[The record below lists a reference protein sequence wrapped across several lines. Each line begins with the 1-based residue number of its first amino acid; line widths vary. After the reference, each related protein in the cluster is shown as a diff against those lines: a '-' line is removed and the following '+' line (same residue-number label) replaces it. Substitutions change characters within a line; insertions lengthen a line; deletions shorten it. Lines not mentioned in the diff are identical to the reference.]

1 MALKNSLKEFVA
13 ADVPLTS
20 SNLIEASAG
29 TGKTYSIAILVLRL
43 LLEKKFSIKQILM
56 VTFTKAAVAELE
68 ERIRLFVRTALVY
81 ANNGTI
87 EDATII
93 KLVDRA
99 IGQSGQEAVIE
110 LLKEAKLLLDE
121 TSVMTI
127 HSFCQQSLNE
137 FAFETNQ
144 LFGSETLQDTS
155 SLIQEEVNKFWRERI
170 TTLDP
175 QLLGFLLKEKLEFA
189 GKPKLSRE
197 ILCQFVSQYLN
208 GQRYI
213 DYNPQT
219 LYSFTLNE
227 QKEALAKFLAIDEAE
242 ASYWEELIQEISE
255 SQIEITARCES
266 NAYARKNLLAKV
278 GNPEEFIQAFM
289 VKKIPAYISTVFP
302 DWLEK
307 IQAAEQ
313 FQTERAALGMDVLN
327 KIYCMLIQYAIKN
340 INSYKEQNSVLTFN
354 DMIVQ
359 LHKAVTKPGN
369 EKLIEEFQ
377 KKYKAV
383 FIDEFQDTDRLQ
395 YEIFKTAFGKGV
407 TQEDEP
413 ILFYI
418 GDPKQ
423 SIYAWR
429 QADLNTFFEATHE
442 VANRYGMNQNYRSSE
457 NFIRAMNMF
466 FLPTDNFDTFNF
478 GFEKDAIRYINV
490 DSPQPNHKGVLCN
503 GQEEE
508 VAITIFENK
517 LADDLYQTVCAQIIQ
532 LLENESFQIK
542 KNGEK
547 RRIKPSDIGVL
558 VRTKGQGRKIKMH
571 LAKYGIPAI
580 TIDDSKVLQT
590 LEARYVYYLLNAFL
604 ESNPSNINKALLSP
618 LTGYTRLEI
627 LQLDQDLEIKKFKE
641 YGLSWQ
647 NTGIYAT
654 LMKFIVD
661 FDVKNNL
668 LTSLSGKGERSIT
681 NLYQLAEILHKVQE
695 SKSFSQLELIHWLK
709 RGIEG
714 MKLEGD
720 EYEQRVESDM
730 EAVEIV
736 TIHKSKGL
744 EYNIVFAP
752 FLDLKSESKH
762 NFYSFKEGGSGEYL
776 FGISG
781 NLTDEN
787 RILVEQQLEQ
797 ENRRLLYVA
806 ITRAV
811 YKCYI
816 SRYTH
821 YSSNTSLIP
830 FVAAVKENPDAPEL
844 ISFSAPP
851 EIKKGYRYSKNR
863 NAAISEPAIAENFEL
878 NEKNW
883 QKLSYSRLA
892 QKAIYTPKSN
902 TLADLTDYE
911 YFIFK
916 QLKKG
921 NITGNLLHHIFENI
935 DFSSDQLWE
944 KHIHAA
950 LTRFMPKQLD
960 NYQEPLMQL
969 ATEVLNTQ
977 INIGDKAFKLSEVP
991 KEKRLNELEFDF
1003 NVPIF
1008 ETRYLNSL
1016 SRAERHFTV
1025 NSFGELEGIMNGKI
1039 DLLFEHEGMFY
1050 ILDWKSNFLG
1060 DSIDQ
1065 YGEHYLNAAMADNNY
1080 HFQYLIYTVA
1090 VKKYLSHRLPDFDYE
1105 NHFGGVI
1112 YLFIRGVRRDKSSG
1126 IFISKPALSEIEEL
1140 EKVLSYAH
1148 K

>member
-1 MALKNSLKEFVA
+1 MATGNPLKEFVA

-43 LLEKKFSIKQILM
+43 LLESKLSIKQILM

-81 ANNGTI
+81 ANSGTI
-87 EDATII
+87 EDSTII
-93 KLVDRA
+93 KLVDRS
-99 IGQSGQEAVIE
+99 IRQSGQEAVTE

-155 SLIQEEVNKFWRERI
+155 SLIQEEVNKFWREQI

-175 QLLGFLLKEKLEFA
+175 QLLGFLLKEELEFGA
-189 GKPKLSRE
+189 KPKLSRE
-197 ILCQFVSQYLN
+197 ILSQFISQYLN

-213 DYNPQT
+213 DYNPQM
-219 LYSFTLNE
+219 LYSFTVNE
-227 QKEALAKFLAIDEAE
+227 QKEALESFLAIDEAE
-242 ASYWEELIQEISE
+242 TSYWENLIQEIAE

-266 NAYARKNLLAKV
+266 NAYARKSLLTKV
-278 GNPEEFIQAFM
+278 NRPEEFIQAFM

-307 IQAAEQ
+307 VRTAEQ
-313 FQTERAALGMDVLN
+313 FQSERAALGMDVLN
-327 KIYCMLIQYAIKN
+327 KIYCVAIQYAIKN
-340 INSYKEQNSVLTFN
+340 INAYKEQNSVLTFN

-359 LHKAVTKPGN
+359 LHKAVKPGN
-369 EKLIEEFQ
+369 EKLVKEFQ
-377 KKYKAV
+377 KKYRAV
-383 FIDEFQDTDRLQ
+383 FIDEFQDTDKLQ
-395 YEIFKTAFGKGV
+395 YEIFKTAFGKGI
-407 TQEDEP
+407 TQAEEP

-429 QADLNTFFEATHE
+429 QADLNTYFKATHE
-442 VANRYGMNQNYRSSE
+442 VAHRYGMNQNYRSSE
-457 NFIRAMNMF
+457 NFIQAMNLF
-466 FLPTDNFDTFNF
+466 FLPADNFDTFSF

-490 DSPQPNHKGVLCN
+490 DSPQPNHKGALCN
-503 GQEEE
+503 GEEE
-508 VAITIFENK
+508 DVAITIFENK

-604 ESNPSNINKALLSP
+604 ESNPSTINKALLSP
-618 LTGYTRLEI
+618 ITGYTRLEI

-647 NTGIYAT
+647 STGIYAT

-661 FDVKNNL
+661 FDIKNNL

-681 NLYQLAEILHKVQE
+681 NLYQLAEILHKIQE

-714 MKLEGD
+714 MKLDGN

-752 FLDLKSESKH
+752 FLDLKSENKH
-762 NFYSFKEGGSGEYL
+762 NFYSFKEDNSGEYL
-776 FGISG
+776 FGITA
-781 NLTDEN
+781 NIREEN

-821 YSSNTSLIP
+821 YANNTSLIP
-830 FVAAVKENPDAPEL
+830 FAAAVKENPKALEL
-844 ISFSAPP
+844 INFSTSP
-851 EIKKGYRYSKNR
+851 EIEKGYRYSKSM
-863 NAAISEPAIAENFEL
+863 NATISEPSFAENFVL

-892 QKAIYTPKSN
+892 QKAVYTQKPN
-902 TLADLTDYE
+902 RLADLTDYE

-935 DFSSDQLWE
+935 DFSNDQLWD
-944 KHIHAA
+944 KYIHAA

-960 NYQEPLMQL
+960 HYKDPLMQL
-969 ATEVLNTQ
+969 VNEVLHTK
-977 INIGDKAFKLSEVP
+977 INIANTTFKLSEVP

-1008 ETRYLNSL
+1008 ETNDLNSL
-1016 SRAERHFTV
+1016 SKVERHFTV
-1025 NSFGELEGIMNGKI
+1025 NPFGELEGIMNGKI
-1039 DLLFEHEGMFY
+1039 DLLFEHDGLYY

-1060 DSIDQ
+1060 DSIDY
-1065 YGEHYLNAAMADNNY
+1065 YGEHYLNSAMADNNY
-1080 HFQYLIYTVA
+1080 HLQYLIYTVA

-1112 YLFIRGVRRDKSSG
+1112 YLFIRGVRKEESTG
-1126 IFISKPALSEIEEL
+1126 IFVSKPALSEIEEL
-1140 EKVLSYAH
+1140 ENILSYSH